1 MNLGNQEVKGGKDR
15 VSQRERER
23 EGRKLGRR

>member
-15 VSQRERER
+15 VSHTERER